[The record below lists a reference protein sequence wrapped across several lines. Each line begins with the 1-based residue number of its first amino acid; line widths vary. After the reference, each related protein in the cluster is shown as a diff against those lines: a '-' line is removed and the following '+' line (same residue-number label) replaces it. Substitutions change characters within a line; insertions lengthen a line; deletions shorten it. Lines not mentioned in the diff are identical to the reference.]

1 MKILTEIWKPV
12 KEFEGL
18 YEVSNLG
25 NVRSLNYHNWGVIHN
40 LTPVESKDGYLRVC
54 LSKDAKQ
61 FNKSVHQMVAQAFL
75 DNPNEFSQVN
85 HINEKKTD
93 NRVENLE
100 WCDCMY
106 NNNYGTRNKRI
117 SKSKRNTK
125 CKAVIQLDLQGNFIR
140 EWVSLNEIMRVLGF
154 NAAFVARC
162 CHGVKPTAYG
172 YKWVYTT

>member
-1 MKILTEIWKPV
+1 MAEIWKTV
-12 KEFEGL
+12 KGYEGL

-25 NVRSLNYHNWGVIHN
+25 NVRSLDYHNWGVVRN
-40 LTPVESKDGYLRVC
+40 LTPVMDCHGYMRVC
-54 LSKDAKQ
+54 LCKNNKQ
-61 FNKSVHQMVAQAFL
+61 RNGLVHRMVAQAFL
-75 DNPNEFSQVN
+75 ENPLELPQIN
-85 HINEKKTD
+85 HINENKSD

-100 WCDCMY
+100 WCDCLH
-106 NNNYGTRNKRI
+106 NNNHGTRNERI

-125 CKAVIQLDLQGNFIR
+125 CKKVIQMDLQGNFIR

-172 YKWVYTT
+172 YRWQYAT

>member
-1 MKILTEIWKPV
+1 MTEIWKTA
-12 KEFEGL
+12 KGYEGL

-25 NVRSLNYHNWGVIHN
+25 NVRSLNYHNWGIVRN
-40 LTPVESKDGYLRVC
+40 LTPVMDKYGYMRVC
-54 LSKDAKQ
+54 LCKGNKQ
-61 FNKSVHQMVAQAFL
+61 YNGLVHRMVARAFL
-75 DNPNEFSQVN
+75 ENPLDLPQIN
-85 HINEKKTD
+85 HINEDKSD

-100 WCDCMY
+100 WCDCLY
-106 NNNYGTRNKRI
+106 NNNHGTRNERI

-125 CKAVIQLDLQGNFIR
+125 SKTVIQMDLQGNFIR

-172 YKWVYTT
+172 YRWQYAT

>member
-1 MKILTEIWKPV
+1 MTEIWKTV
-12 KEFEGL
+12 KGYEGL

-25 NVRSLNYHNWGVIHN
+25 NVRSLDYHNWGVVRN
-40 LTPVESKDGYLRVC
+40 LTPVMDCYSYMRVC
-54 LSKDAKQ
+54 LCKNNKQ
-61 FNKSVHQMVAQAFL
+61 RNGLVHRMVAQAFL
-75 DNPNEFSQVN
+75 ENPLELPQIN
-85 HINEKKTD
+85 HINENKSD

-100 WCDCMY
+100 WCDCLH
-106 NNNYGTRNKRI
+106 NNNHGTRNERI

-125 CKAVIQLDLQGNFIR
+125 CKKVIQMDLQGNFIR

-172 YKWVYTT
+172 YRWQYAT

>member
-1 MKILTEIWKPV
+1 MTEIWKTD
-12 KEFEGL
+12 KGYEGL

-25 NVRSLNYHNWGVIHN
+25 NVRSLNYHNWGIVRN
-40 LTPVESKDGYLRVC
+40 LTPVMDKYGYMRVC
-54 LSKDAKQ
+54 LCKGNKQ
-61 FNKSVHQMVAQAFL
+61 YNELVHRMVARAFIE
-75 DNPNEFSQVN
+75 NPSVLPQIN
-85 HINEKKTD
+85 HINEDKTD

-100 WCDCMY
+100 WCDCLH
-106 NNNYGTRNKRI
+106 NNNHGTRNERI

-125 CKAVIQLDLQGNFIR
+125 SKTVIQMDLQGNFVR

-172 YKWVYTT
+172 YRWQYAT

>member
-1 MKILTEIWKPV
+1 MTEIWKTV
-12 KEFEGL
+12 KGYEGL

-25 NVRSLNYHNWGVIHN
+25 NVRSLDYHNWGVVRN
-40 LTPVESKDGYLRVC
+40 LTPVMDCYGCMRVC
-54 LSKDAKQ
+54 LCKNNKQ
-61 FNKSVHQMVAQAFL
+61 RNGLVHRMVAQAFL
-75 DNPNEFSQVN
+75 ENPLELPQIN
-85 HINEKKTD
+85 HINENKSD

-100 WCDCMY
+100 WCDCLH
-106 NNNYGTRNKRI
+106 NNNHGTRNERI

-125 CKAVIQLDLQGNFIR
+125 CKKVIQMDLQGNFIR

-172 YKWVYTT
+172 YRWQYAT